1 MPRTGKSSDFP
12 SVIAMDSKRLVQ
24 VAPTPQPPERHL
36 RSPET
41 SDLVHHY
48 DRKKEAATC
57 SCAKRVGDLGLRL
70 KAMNQRLQVSQRG
83 MYSIE
88 RLQALESYC
97 SRTSP
102 LRVFAV
108 CILTPLP
115 ALLVVVLLECLPLR
129 DPADGWQANYM
140 LWLRFF
146 TSSMLILTGIT
157 VQVKESVE
165 GSQLSLIRCLGIAT
179 IASTVYIGSLI
190 VIASL
195 WVFPIPFGIVVGVV
209 PHFVS
214 IVGFLVLGIG
224 RQAFRTTPDLG
235 RQLHLQLFVVGAQG
249 LLVLIYPAFSALY
262 LEVAP
267 SRRVGLVL
275 VLPTTKLIMKN
286 VVAWASSYLED
297 YLPLIVVF
305 SVEVFNTLYVAVCMQ
320 ASNSGLATAALMTLN
335 VVLE

>member
-1 MPRTGKSSDFP
+1 MGFNRF
-12 SVIAMDSKRLVQ
+12 MQ
-24 VAPTPQPPERHL
+24 VAPMPQPPERHL

-57 SCAKRVGDLGLRL
+57 SCAKRVVDLGLRL
-70 KAMNQRLQVSQRG
+70 KANSQRLQVSQRG

-97 SRTSP
+97 ASTSS

-140 LWLRFF
+140 FWLRFF
-146 TSSMLILTGIT
+146 VISEVICMALII
-157 VQVKESVE
+157 QVRESVE
-165 GSQLSLIRCLGIAT
+165 GLQLSMLRCFGI
-179 IASTVYIGSLI
+179 STVGSLAYAGSLI
-190 VIASL
+190 AIASL
-195 WVFPIPFGIVVGVV
+195 WVFPIPFSIVVGIP
-209 PHFVS
+209 PHFV
-214 IVGFLVLGIG
+214 VFAGCLLLGIG
-224 RQAFRTTPDLG
+224 RQAFRTTSDLG
-235 RQLHLQLFVVGAQG
+235 HQLRLQLFVLGAQG

-286 VVAWASSYLED
+286 VVAWASSHLED
-297 YLPLIVVF
+297 YVPLIVIF
-305 SVEVFNTLYVAVCMQ
+305 SVDVFNTLYVAVCMQ
-320 ASNSGLATAALMTLN
+320 ASNSGLATAVLITLN
-335 VVLE
+335 AALE